1 MWAYK
6 LLYQLKTTGQNIK
19 QHRSMVVMSLAA
31 VGFTLLLLASYLLLL
46 SNLQTIGERL
56 GKELQI
62 VLYLEEGLSGKKRVQ
77 AQEAVTAKEEVE
89 SVEYCSSRAAL
100 KSLEKAMGEAAHVL
114 EGLPENPL
122 PASLEVRLKKP
133 YRNLEAIEKTA
144 RELSS
149 LKGVADVE
157 YGGGWMKRFFAFV
170 RILRW
175 LALSLGLLLLFAS
188 VIVISSTL
196 TLGFYARKE
205 EIEILRL
212 VGATESYIRFPF
224 FLESL
229 FQGVGGAVLA
239 LLLLWILYQGF
250 RINTGTSWSLFAGW
264 VQLHFL
270 SVPLTITLIFLGALI
285 GVISSYVSFSRFTT
299 Q

>member
-1 MWAYK
+1 MWTYE
-6 LLYQLKTTGQNIK
+6 LLYHLKTTGQNIK
-19 QHRSMVVMSLAA
+19 EHGSMVVMSLAA

-46 SNLQTIGERL
+46 SNLQTIGDRL

-62 VLYLEEGLSGKKRVQ
+62 VLYLEKGLSGKDRVKVE
-77 AQEAVTAKEEVE
+77 EAVTAREEVE
-89 SVEYCSSRAAL
+89 SVQYCSSREAL

-133 YRNLEAIEKTA
+133 YRNLEAIEKAA
-144 RELSS
+144 RVLSS

-229 FQGVGGAVLA
+229 LQGVGGAVLA
-239 LLLLWILYQGF
+239 LLLLWLLYQGF
-250 RINTGTSWSLFAGW
+250 RIHTGTSWSLFAGW

-270 SVPLTITLIFLGALI
+270 SVPLTITLVFLGAMI
-285 GVISSYVSFSRFTT
+285 GVISSWVSFSRFTT

>member
-1 MWAYK
+1 MWTYK
-6 LLYQLKTTGQNIK
+6 LYYNLKTTGQNIK
-19 QHRSMVVMSLAA
+19 EHRATVLMSLAA

-46 SNLQTIGERL
+46 TNLQDIGERL

-62 VLYLEEGLSGKKRVQ
+62 MLYLDQGLSEEARVQ
-77 AQEAVTAKEEVE
+77 LQKQVAAGEEVE
-89 SVEYCSSRAAL
+89 AVEYCSPQEAL
-100 KSLEKAMGEAAHVL
+100 HSLKQAMGEAAQVL
-114 EGLPENPL
+114 AGLPENPL

-133 YRNLEAIEKTA
+133 YRNLEAIEKVA
-144 RELSS
+144 GGLSA
-149 LKGVADVE
+149 LEGVTDVE

-196 TLGFYARKE
+196 TLGFYSRRE

-212 VGATESYIRFPF
+212 VGATEGYVRFPF

-229 FQGVGGAVLA
+229 LQGVGGALLA
-239 LLLLWILYQGF
+239 LLLLWLLYQGF
-250 RINTGTSWSLFAGW
+250 RVNMGSSWSLFAGW
-264 VQLHFL
+264 VNFRFL
-270 SVPLTITLIFLGALI
+270 SVPMTVTLIFLGAMV
-285 GVISSYVSFSRFTT
+285 GVVSSLLTFSRFSSE
-299 Q
+299 